1 MSVGS
6 TFDVDLFLY
15 FILECFAPARLTRVI
30 AQQYELLGEK
40 TNTPASDTD
49 PIGYWMTIL
58 AWRSDVCIC
67 PPKNECVTFNE

>member
-30 AQQYELLGEK
+30 AQASLGSPACLCGFACWVGGWDFGSSKLLEVRK
-40 TNTPASDTD
+40 E
-49 PIGYWMTIL
+49 
-58 AWRSDVCIC
+58 V
-67 PPKNECVTFNE
+67 